1 MSDFL
6 SQEEIDALLKSNG
19 EEGNSGETPEKQPIS
34 EIEQDALGEI
44 GNISM
49 GSAATALS
57 QLLNQRVN
65 ITTPKVRITTAEEL
79 LSSFQVP
86 FMLIEVSFTEG
97 LQGSNLLVIK
107 VSDAAIIADLMMGG
121 DGTNPASELNELH
134 ISAVG
139 EAMNQM
145 IGSAATSMSTIFQ
158 KPVAISPP
166 RVTSV
171 GQDKDEINFP
181 WDLQEKIVAVS
192 FKMEIGALVNSEIM
206 QIMPIPV
213 AKEKTSM
220 LLGTAQPEAPS
231 QEITATG
238 DTPEVKDE
246 DVESTDVLSQEE
258 IEKLLAGVS
267 QEEESSSHS
276 GTSSPP
282 QEPATFANGEMPRNI
297 DLILDVPL
305 NISVVLGRTKKPIKE
320 VLNLIPGSIVELE
333 KLAEEP
339 VEILVNGTLI
349 AHGEVVVI
357 NENFGVRILAID
369 SPTQRLNNL
378 RK

>member
-181 WDLQEKIVAVS
+181 WDLQEKIVVVS